1 MNCACR
7 VLFISR
13 QWLCVQAGASAWPC
27 CTNVFLEGF
36 VSLDLDERSCIF
48 ESTPLSPHWKGSEMD
63 LWVSNQS
70 LGHLSPRCKT
80 TVCKL
85 SQLNKLLGEREAGN
99 WRRPG
104 ASLLSQLRGHC
115 GSREETV
122 WLPYVP
128 STADGEVISATL
140 FLKKKNRNQK
150 WDVKKKQAP
159 FCSAAGLGRNRR
171 AGPLS
176 EDFWGNS
183 WADVK
188 GFSSLWGSPLRIY
201 CWAINRFLNYW
212 RVM

>member
-36 VSLDLDERSCIF
+36 VSLDLDEQSCIF

-85 SQLNKLLGEREAGN
+85 SQLNKLLGERETGN

-140 FLKKKNRNQK
+140 FLQKKNRNQK
-150 WDVKKKQAP
+150 WDVKK
-159 FCSAAGLGRNRR
+159 SRL
-171 AGPLS
+171 LS
-176 EDFWGNS
+176 VQLQDWGGTGEQVHS
-183 WADVK
+183 QRISGVIHELMSK
-188 GFSSLWGSPLRIY
+188 GFHLFGEVRWEFIAEPLTD
-201 CWAINRFLNYW
+201 F
-212 RVM
+212 